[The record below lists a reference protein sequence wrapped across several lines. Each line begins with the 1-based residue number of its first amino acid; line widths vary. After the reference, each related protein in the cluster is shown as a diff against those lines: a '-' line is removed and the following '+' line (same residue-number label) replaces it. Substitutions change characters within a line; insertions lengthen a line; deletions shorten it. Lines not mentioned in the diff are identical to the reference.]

1 MWELIRYYFG
11 MSYSTCSLI
20 ISFDS
25 MKSPNSVS
33 IGRLTGNKRIE
44 MLWRFLWTHF
54 IQCWRNAFKDMIYHN
69 AVNDADPWMYWI
81 LSHVGFKTTWI
92 PSSRHGTHISFGH
105 RDMESSCP
113 GNQMLFSPD
122 VFSAL
127 GYAARIRI
135 RVYHEMLHGRVF
147 TVSEIGNRSKKR
159 PFWSCHKR

>member
-1 MWELIRYYFG
+1 MVCHTLPVLW
-11 MSYSTCSLI
+11 
-20 ISFDS
+20 SFLLTAW
-25 MKSPNSVS
+25 KVRIVFQSVVWQETNVLRCYGGFCRHILFS
-33 IGRLTGNKRIE
+33 VE
-44 MLWRFLWTHF
+44 
-54 IQCWRNAFKDMIYHN
+54 HN

-105 RDMESSCP
+105 KDMESSCP

-122 VFSAL
+122 IVSTL
-127 GYAARIRI
+127 GYEARIRI
-135 RVYHEMLHGRVF
+135 RLYHEMLHGRVF